1 VRAKRLLIG
10 GRVQNVGFREWMVRR
25 AQALG
30 VEGWVRNLRDGR
42 VEALVFGETD
52 AVEELLRE
60 CRRGPPMAEVTTI
73 DEEMADPPAEPGFVR
88 LPSA

>member
-1 VRAKRLLIG
+1 MRAKRLLIG
-10 GRVQNVGFREWMVRR
+10 GRVQNVGYREWMVRR

-52 AVEELLRE
+52 AVEQLLRE
-60 CRRGPPMAEVTTI
+60 CRRGPTLAEVATI
-73 DEEMADPPAEPGFVR
+73 DEELADPPEEPGFLR
-88 LPSA
+88 LP